1 MAAANVTSVETAY
14 TSIQSQVAYGNALK
28 LSNSKLNYQKV
39 LAIGSDKITI
49 NFESILTD
57 YRYFLYQHVKTLTLN
72 DLQYQT
78 YRFRPKTLSNEMY
91 GTVELAPL
99 LMDINN
105 VISVAEFDFKTL
117 KVFDDKVVSFL
128 NEVLTK
134 EKTKIAENT
143 SEVETDLVTTVET
156 TT

>member
-1 MAAANVTSVETAY
+1 
-14 TSIQSQVAYGNALK
+14 
-28 LSNSKLNYQKV
+28 
-39 LAIGSDKITI
+39 
-49 NFESILTD
+49 
-57 YRYFLYQHVKTLTLN
+57 
-72 DLQYQT
+72 
-78 YRFRPKTLSNEMY
+78 MY

-134 EKTKIAENT
+134 EKTKIADNI